1 MQGQTELINLFWTG
15 GWDSTFRLLQL
26 IIVFRKRVQPYYIID
41 TTRKSVQNE
50 KQAINRIREL
60 LFKKYP
66 FSESLLLPLKISS
79 LTDIKLNEKI
89 TKAYKRIF
97 KKDKIGIQY
106 EWLSQFCNEHDI
118 SNLEICFE
126 KSIYPEDNIIFR
138 VFGTIVKIEDECG
151 YHYKLDDKKMS
162 TDTQLMFSKFKL
174 VTCENTKLEML
185 EISKKEGFL
194 EIMEQSW
201 FCHTP
206 TRNNKPCGK
215 CLPCIRVYREGLGW
229 RLPFAAK
236 LRYHYWPILRLVA
249 KNMHMKL

>member
-1 MQGQTELINLFWTG
+1 MQDQTEPINLFWTG

-50 KQAINRIREL
+50 KQAINKIREL

-79 LTDIKLNEKI
+79 LTDIKLNEEI

-106 EWLSQFCNEHDI
+106 EWLSRFCNEHDL
-118 SNLEICFE
+118 SSLEICYE
-126 KSIYPEDNIIFR
+126 KSIHPEDNIVFR
-138 VFGTIVKIEDECG
+138 VFGAIVKIEDECG
-151 YHYKLDDKKMS
+151 YHYVIDEKNKKV
-162 TDTQLMFSKFKL
+162 DAQILFGKFKL
-174 VTCENTKLEML
+174 ISSDTTKQEML
-185 EISKKEGFL
+185 EISKKEDFFEIL
-194 EIMEQSW
+194 EQTW

-215 CLPCIRVYREGLGW
+215 CVPCIRVYREGLGW
-229 RLPFAAK
+229 RLPFMAK
-236 LRYHYWPILRLVA
+236 LRYQVWPILYFIS
-249 KNMHMKL
+249 KKSNIN